1 MHDESED
8 QLRLYR
14 LLVENSLGL
23 MCIHN
28 MDGVLLAVNPAVAAS
43 LGYPLESGVGCN
55 LRDFLAPSVRE
66 RFPAY
71 LKRIRQNPIDI
82 GQMRLLAS
90 DGTERIWF
98 YRNIRYDASGSEPIV
113 LGHAL
118 DVTDRIAAERA
129 LRRSE
134 KALSKARDELAIR
147 VTERTAELEQA
158 NARLS
163 AEIAQRKNAEEEL
176 VRVRKLEALGVLAG
190 GIAHDFNNYL
200 TIVSGNLELAGSQ
213 LPEGSPT
220 HDLLKQAA
228 AACGRA
234 VSLASEL
241 LAFSAGGAP
250 ICHPVSVAQLIEGA
264 VSLVSAGAQVSFDLA
279 VESDLWPAE
288 LDAAQVGHVLH
299 NILLNARQAM
309 PAGGTVEV
317 RASNV
322 ALGDGSLPLPPGKYV
337 KVTIR
342 DNGCGIS
349 PGNLS
354 KIFDPYFTT
363 KQAGSGLGL
372 ATAHRIVS
380 RHHGH
385 IGVESTPGLGSSFHI
400 YLPAA
405 QPNVLEQ
412 TPAETQLHT
421 GVGRILV
428 MDDQEPICRVL
439 AAMLTRLGYEVE
451 CASNGREAIEKYQH
465 ATSSGRGFDAVL
477 LDLTVVGG
485 MGGKEAAA
493 ELRRLDPSARLIV
506 SSGYA
511 DVPIM
516 AEYQRYGF
524 DDVIRKPWTIG
535 ELSAVFTRVI
545 DGKSAEAS
553 G

>member
-71 LKRIRQNPIDI
+71 LNRIRQNPIDI

-405 QPNVLEQ
+405 QPNVLEH

-465 ATSSGRGFDAVL
+465 ATSLGRGFDAVL

-516 AEYQRYGF
+516 AEYRRYGF
-524 DDVIRKPWTIG
+524 NDVIRKPWTIR